1 MRVRSLIA
9 LCAALCVG
17 GAWPVAA
24 TAQTD
29 YPTRPIRL
37 IIPFPAG
44 GGTDIVGRLV
54 AQKMSETLNQ
64 PVVVE
69 NVGGAASMIGA
80 ERAARAP
87 ADGYTL
93 FLGGANTFAINPHLY
108 KKINYRLEDFAPI
121 SMLAKVPM
129 SFDMNKS
136 VPAATLKEF
145 AAYAKS
151 HHDKL
156 NYGTAGP
163 GGTSHLLGVMV
174 EAALGVQMVPVHYR
188 GTGPALIDLM
198 GGQTQVY
205 FDNVASSLPQWQTGQ
220 IKILAVSSAERL
232 PIAPDIPTFAES
244 GYPDV
249 VFYNQWSLLAPAGT
263 PKPIIDK
270 LNAAV
275 VRALK
280 SDDVLKYCRENATLA
295 NPTTPEQAL
304 AELKADYEG
313 MGRLVQATG
322 IKLDQ

>member
-1 MRVRSLIA
+1 MKIRSLIA
-9 LCAALCVG
+9 LCVALCIS
-17 GAWPVAA
+17 PF
-24 TAQTD
+24 TAMAQAD
-29 YPTRPIRL
+29 YPSRPIRL

-54 AQKMSETLNQ
+54 AQKMSETLKQ

-80 ERAARAP
+80 ERAARAA

-108 KKINYRLEDFAPI
+108 QKINYKLEDFAPI

-129 SFDMNKS
+129 SLDMNKAI
-136 VPAATLKEF
+136 PATTLKEF

-151 HHDKL
+151 RNDKL

-174 EAALGVQMVPVHYR
+174 AAALGVEMVPVHYR

-263 PKPIIDK
+263 PKPVIDK

-275 VRALK
+275 VQALK
-280 SDDVLKYCRENATLA
+280 SEDVLKYCRDNATLA

-304 AELKADYEG
+304 VELKADYEG
-313 MGRLVQATG
+313 MGRLVKATG